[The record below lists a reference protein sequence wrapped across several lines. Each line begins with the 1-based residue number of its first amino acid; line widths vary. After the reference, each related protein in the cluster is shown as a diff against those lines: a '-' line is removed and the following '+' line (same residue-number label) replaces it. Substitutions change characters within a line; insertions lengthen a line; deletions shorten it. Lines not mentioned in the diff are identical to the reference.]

1 MLVWATQRDPVKMG
15 VGREGAGR
23 EQRGGKEGERKEQA
37 KGEKEPGKERT
48 RPILTAALS
57 VPLATPGGQSQSWLL
72 LPQDFLHNEQP
83 AQRKHFFYSVQ

>member
-1 MLVWATQRDPVKMG
+1 MG
-15 VGREGAGR
+15 GRER
-23 EQRGGKEGERKEQA
+23 ERNEQA

-57 VPLATPGGQSQSWLL
+57 VPLATPGGRSQSWLL

-83 AQRKHFFYSVQ
+83 AQRKHFFCPVDFLH

>member
-23 EQRGGKEGERKEQA
+23 ERGGKGKEQA

-72 LPQDFLHNEQP
+72 LPQDFLHDEQP